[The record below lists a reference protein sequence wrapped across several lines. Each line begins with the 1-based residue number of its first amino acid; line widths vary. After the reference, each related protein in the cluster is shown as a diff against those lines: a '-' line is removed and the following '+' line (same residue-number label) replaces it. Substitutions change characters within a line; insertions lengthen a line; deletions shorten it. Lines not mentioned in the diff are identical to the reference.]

1 LFLVGIF
8 AGSSAGWFA
17 VTRDDEQKQL
27 EFLQGNGK
35 LASRI
40 LDDTLSEQ
48 ERVILAENFTDK
60 DLSNQVT
67 KAISGS

>member
-1 LFLVGIF
+1 M
-8 AGSSAGWFA
+8 
-17 VTRDDEQKQL
+17 TRDDEQKQL